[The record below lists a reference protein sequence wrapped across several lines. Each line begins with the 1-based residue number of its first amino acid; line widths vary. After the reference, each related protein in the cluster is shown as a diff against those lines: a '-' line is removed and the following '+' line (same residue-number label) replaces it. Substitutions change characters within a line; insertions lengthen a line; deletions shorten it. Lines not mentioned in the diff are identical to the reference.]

1 MGKQSLGNGKARKR
15 KGIEKG
21 WAKNK
26 QTNKQT
32 NKTNKINIQNKKQKS
47 KNHLGDISVRHRR
60 RRVGLS
66 FIHRTGRSRE
76 TKKFD

>member
-1 MGKQSLGNGKARKR
+1 MQGDMGKQSLGNGKARKR

-32 NKTNKINIQNKKQKS
+32 NKQNKQNK
-47 KNHLGDISVRHRR
+47 H
-60 RRVGLS
+60 
-66 FIHRTGRSRE
+66 
-76 TKKFD
+76 TK